1 MDALINR
8 KIIGNDGEKATATFL
23 EQEGFAIDCMNY
35 RKFYGEIDIIARK
48 KGIVLFVEVKT
59 RKKNY
64 FDASLL
70 VPPSKQRKII
80 LVAKEYIAKHH
91 LHDMIFR
98 FDVSL
103 VTLEGDRYDICYI
116 PNAFMG
122 E

>member
-1 MDALINR
+1 MDAIINR
-8 KIIGNDGEKATATFL
+8 KIIGNDGEKATAAYL
-23 EQEGFAIDCMNY
+23 EKEGFTIAHLNY
-35 RKFYGEIDIIARK
+35 RKFYGEIDIIAHK
-48 KGIVLFVEVKT
+48 KGIVVFVEVKT
-59 RKKNY
+59 RKKSY

-80 LVAKEYIAKHH
+80 LVAKEYIAKHN

-103 VTLEGDRYDICYI
+103 VTPDGGHHTICYI